1 MRISNRF
8 PPLDDELSISY
19 VMRLAFANG
28 FPNETDF
35 LRAFVSTDNGLQHT
49 NDFCLDTKALADK
62 INIMDPIEQLAQTTV
77 IPALW
82 PLLPAS
88 MQDRHIRKAFNGCK
102 RFGSDKVN
110 LLTPQLHYCPECM
123 KQDNY
128 LHRIHNVPGIYYCPF
143 HKSILR
149 NFHDNSEVIPLVS
162 YEAQA
167 AYQELF
173 IALLKKWIKA
183 DYRVSKQALAKRVRD
198 MTSVSIYE
206 YLSDILSE
214 YGIDDYSAARLS
226 SSLNSYM
233 PGVPMHILIMLFG
246 TVFPSVDLL
255 MDYLAKVSESFDS
268 EEVSPEE
275 YDLLNRTS
283 FGVIHLRHKACGHS
297 FYTTENSIREGW
309 LCPKCD
315 ARLSDQDFFEQ
326 IVAHKGRGEYHIKK
340 GYRGLRYKVALEH
353 SCGQLLEVS
362 ASKYLYY
369 GAKCACTHT
378 LLLSD
383 ADKQVR
389 KAGNFR
395 LLSFSG
401 TDKDA
406 TILSEDC
413 GHTFVFHY
421 TKFIQHPCC
430 KACSPRC
437 PDEDMFRKELYDLV
451 GNEYELI
458 GSYTT
463 RLAETM
469 FLHKSCG
476 RTFSMRPSH
485 ILTGHRCPCC
495 IRQYRKSEFVEFVDA
510 YTCGRYE
517 VKSFVGKSKAL
528 ILDKSSGQEMLD
540 ERCFILQELT
550 RPTPSSRYPHEKP
563 PDKPLLIAS
572 DRVLAAIQELYPD
585 PDSMITTRGIQ
596 VSGLSTKQIGR
607 IMANQLT
614 KLNVLERI
622 GPGTYKYKER

>member
-1 MRISNRF
+1 MLISNRF

-62 INIMDPIEQLAQTTV
+62 INIMDPIEQLTQTTV

-102 RFGSDKVN
+102 RFGSDKAN

-143 HKSILR
+143 HKTILR
-149 NFHDNSEVIPLVS
+149 SFHDNSEVIPLVS

-183 DYRVSKQALAKRVRD
+183 DYRASKQALVKRVRD
-198 MTSVSIYE
+198 MTSVPIYE

-226 SSLNSYM
+226 SSLTSYM

-246 TVFPSVDLL
+246 TVFPSADLL
-255 MDYLAKVSESFDS
+255 MDYLAKVSESYDL
-268 EEVSPEE
+268 EEVSHEE

-315 ARLSDQDFFEQ
+315 AQLSDQDFFEQ
-326 IVAHKGRGEYHIKK
+326 IVAHKGRGEYRIKK

-353 SCGQLLEVS
+353 SCGQLFEVS

-369 GAKCACTHT
+369 
-378 LLLSD
+378 
-383 ADKQVR
+383 
-389 KAGNFR
+389 
-395 LLSFSG
+395 
-401 TDKDA
+401 
-406 TILSEDC
+406 
-413 GHTFVFHY
+413 
-421 TKFIQHPCC
+421 
-430 KACSPRC
+430 
-437 PDEDMFRKELYDLV
+437 
-451 GNEYELI
+451 
-458 GSYTT
+458 
-463 RLAETM
+463 
-469 FLHKSCG
+469 
-476 RTFSMRPSH
+476 
-485 ILTGHRCPCC
+485 
-495 IRQYRKSEFVEFVDA
+495 
-510 YTCGRYE
+510 
-517 VKSFVGKSKAL
+517 
-528 ILDKSSGQEMLD
+528 
-540 ERCFILQELT
+540 
-550 RPTPSSRYPHEKP
+550 
-563 PDKPLLIAS
+563 
-572 DRVLAAIQELYPD
+572 
-585 PDSMITTRGIQ
+585 
-596 VSGLSTKQIGR
+596 
-607 IMANQLT
+607 
-614 KLNVLERI
+614 
-622 GPGTYKYKER
+622 